1 MLTTEVSATSNQKQI
16 KDPQELVFEF
26 THQWTDHDEEQL
38 KQLYLIHQGNWKS
51 ISLQLNG
58 PSPQE
63 CMMKWQ
69 RLHPNQTFTRQLW
82 SQEEDEQLQ
91 ELVQKYGKKWS
102 KICTVMNWRTGK
114 QVRERYLNQLQGHI
128 NSEKWTEQEDR
139 MILKLYKKY
148 GTKWSYISSFLNGRP
163 ENMVKNRFYANL
175 KRRFQSDLEIS
186 EDDQCQDS
194 QDSLNITKYKKKKKL
209 KPYRF
214 ISDSIQIKKSQ
225 LQNVRSEIF
234 KRITRSKN
242 KDHLQDQIKEEE
254 NIYDSINQNQEP
266 INAIQN
272 QEVIHK
278 QEHDNQQILQQKVNV
293 KEEMV
298 SNNNQISYN
307 PLMLFEYQQTFQALQ
322 QVDQRTIELG
332 LNQQQQLLLNC
343 YPKQN
348 DTQFNFQLCQKC
360 SKCENTID
368 QNQLYSFQDIN
379 QLFKLFQ
386 YHLFMQNQPLLN
398 YKSEVDMSQIGNQQ
412 PQQYNS
418 HILQ

>member
-1 MLTTEVSATSNQKQI
+1 MLTTEVSATSNQNQA
-16 KDPQELVFEF
+16 KDHSELVFEF
-26 THQWTDHDEEQL
+26 THPWTDHDEEQL
-38 KQLYLIHQGNWKS
+38 KQLFLIHQGNWKS

-58 PSPQE
+58 PSPLE

-69 RLHPNQTFTRQLW
+69 RLHPDQTLTRQLW
-82 SQEEDEQLQ
+82 SPEEDEQLKD
-91 ELVQKYGKKWS
+91 LVHKYGKKWS

-175 KRRFQSDLEIS
+175 KRRFQSDLENS
-186 EDDQCQDS
+186 EEDQCQDS
-194 QDSLNITKYKKKKKL
+194 QDSFNVTKYKKKKKL

-214 ISDSIQIKKSQ
+214 VSDSIQIKKSQ
-225 LQNVRSEIF
+225 LQNVRSELF

-242 KDHLQDQIKEEE
+242 RDPLRDQIKEENVQDPLIPHE
-254 NIYDSINQNQEP
+254 EPVNQ
-266 INAIQN
+266 
-272 QEVIHK
+272 K
-278 QEHDNQQILQQKVNV
+278 QELENNLISHQKVGV

-298 SNNNQISYN
+298 SNVDQIPCN
-307 PLMLFEYQQTFQALQ
+307 PLMLFEYQQRFQALQ
-322 QVDQRTIELG
+322 QLDQGTIELG
-332 LNQQQQLLLNC
+332 LNQQSQQQLLQSQQLLYC
-343 YPKQN
+343 YPKLN
-348 DTQFNFQLCQKC
+348 DTQYNFQLCQKC

-368 QNQLYSFQDIN
+368 QTQLYSFQDIN
-379 QLFKLFQ
+379 QLFRLFQ
-386 YHLFMQNQPLLN
+386 YQMFMQNQPLLN
-398 YKSEVDMSQIGNQQ
+398 QKAEVDMSQIGNQQ
-412 PQQYNS
+412 QQQYKS